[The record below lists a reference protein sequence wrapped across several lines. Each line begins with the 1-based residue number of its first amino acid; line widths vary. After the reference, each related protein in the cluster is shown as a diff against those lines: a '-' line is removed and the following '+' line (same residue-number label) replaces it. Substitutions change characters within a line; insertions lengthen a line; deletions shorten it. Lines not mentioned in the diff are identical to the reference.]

1 MAEQILNKTSYRE
14 FAAAKGSKR
23 TGKGRKTGLR
33 PPAAGGNP
41 QRGRGNMRVVSVRHA
56 RASQDYT
63 LIAIVLFL
71 IAFGLMMLY
80 STSSYEAALDFN
92 GDSTHY
98 LKRQAA
104 ATVVGIAVMVM
115 VSYVPL
121 KLWRRFS
128 WWIYLFSLIMVIL
141 VYPFGTRVNGAKRWI
156 YIGPVSI
163 QPAEICKFAIIV
175 LMAVNLSRVS
185 VKILKSK
192 QTTFLLL
199 APALVQ
205 AGAILVITTNLSSAA
220 IVGVI
225 AASMLF
231 VTDDHYGRYFILLA
245 GVAAVCVLAV
255 VVAVQTQGSL
265 TFRFKR
271 ILVWLDPAAY
281 SDDTG
286 YQVLQGLYGVGS
298 GGIFGKGLGQSMQ
311 KLGYIPEAQ
320 NDMIFSIICEE
331 LGMFGA
337 ISIIM
342 LFVILCWRIMNIA
355 NHAKSRYESLLAV
368 GVMIHI
374 AVQVILN
381 IAVVTNSIPNT
392 GVTLPFF
399 SYGGSAI
406 VILLAE
412 IGLVLAVARN
422 TSRAE
427 R

>member
-1 MAEQILNKTSYRE
+1 
-14 FAAAKGSKR
+14 
-23 TGKGRKTGLR
+23 
-33 PPAAGGNP
+33 
-41 QRGRGNMRVVSVRHA
+41 MRLVAVRHT
-56 RASQDYT
+56 RTSQDYT

-92 GDSTHY
+92 GDSAHY

-104 ATVVGIAVMVM
+104 AIAVGIVVMVI
-115 VSYVPL
+115 VSYIPL

-128 WWIYLFSLIMVIL
+128 GWIYLFSVIMVLL

-175 LMAVNLSRVS
+175 LMAVNLSRIS
-185 VKILKSK
+185 VKILEDKR
-192 QTTFLLL
+192 TTLLLL
-199 APALVQ
+199 APAIAQ

-220 IVGVI
+220 IVGMI
-225 AASMLF
+225 AVGMLF
-231 VTDDHYGRYFILLA
+231 VTDDHYGRYFLLLA
-245 GVAAVCVLAV
+245 IVAVVCVTAV
-255 VVAVQTQGSL
+255 LVAVKTQGSL
-265 TFRFKR
+265 SFRSNR
-271 ILVWLDPAAY
+271 ILVWLDPSAY
-281 SDDTG
+281 SDGTG

-355 NHAKSRYESLLAV
+355 NHARSRYESLLAV